1 MTVLDANWC
10 KTGRWNSEYGEVISG
25 MVAKAVSLT
34 RDFKNS
40 SELALWKDG
49 KISRQIE
56 YVK

>member
-1 MTVLDANWC
+1 MTVLDAKWC

-40 SELALWKDG
+40 SELAL
-49 KISRQIE
+49 
-56 YVK
+56 